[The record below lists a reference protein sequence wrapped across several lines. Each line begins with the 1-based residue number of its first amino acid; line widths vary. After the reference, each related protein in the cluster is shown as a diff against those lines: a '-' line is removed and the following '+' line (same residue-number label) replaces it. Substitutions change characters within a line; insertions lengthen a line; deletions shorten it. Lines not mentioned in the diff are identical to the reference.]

1 MYKKRRKHKNETT
14 GGKNILLPQYV
25 RYSAVCKNVSETK
38 TLKIQFIPDEHAFP
52 VLLAQRGYISEFTV
66 QGIGPIPEKN
76 IKLKISVKQFIRNL
90 KKGSLSPLKR
100 DTLINTTQSLCL
112 PGAKKTRY
120 KIRPRSAVQEYGV
133 GQKL

>member
-1 MYKKRRKHKNETT
+1 M
-14 GGKNILLPQYV
+14 
-25 RYSAVCKNVSETK
+25 CKNVNETR

-66 QGIGPIPEKN
+66 QGIGPIPEKY
-76 IKLKISVKQFIRNL
+76 KLKILTKQYVRNF
-90 KKGSLSPLKR
+90 KKNSLSPLKR
-100 DTLINTTQSLCL
+100 DNITITTKPCL

>member
-1 MYKKRRKHKNETT
+1 M
-14 GGKNILLPQYV
+14 
-25 RYSAVCKNVSETK
+25 
-38 TLKIQFIPDEHAFP
+38 KIQFIPDEHAFP

-66 QGIGPIPEKN
+66 QGIGPIPEKYK
-76 IKLKISVKQFIRNL
+76 IKFSIKQYVRNFI
-90 KKGSLSPLKR
+90 KSSLSPPRR
-100 DTLINTTQSLCL
+100 DNIINIRITTEPYL